1 MQEQFVE
8 LSRKYREEM
17 LRMYGK
23 KSVPAENSVMPDDVP
38 PDITEG
44 SLEIPEDEPSPLPE
58 EMAVMPLPPEDD
70 PAFTGAPEDFQNR
83 IDTPF
88 PEEYEDPVIPEYI
101 KNGTPPMM
109 EEGAAEELEEY
120 TENGFLRVATLTG
133 DGAFPVPDAHV
144 TITVRRSDGEHLAY
158 LLITDES
165 GETPTVSLPAPDA
178 ALSQSPENR
187 DPFTTAEIRIFAEGY
202 FRARLQNVPIF
213 AGITSVQTVQLIPLP
228 ALMHEDQETLTM
240 TSESPDL

>member
-1 MQEQFVE
+1 MQEQFAE

-23 KSVPAENSVMPDDVP
+23 KPAAADESVMPEGAP
-38 PDITEG
+38 PDTAE
-44 SLEIPEDEPSPLPE
+44 EPSPMLEEIAVIPQPPE
-58 EMAVMPLPPEDD
+58 EN
-70 PAFTGAPEDFQNR
+70 PAFTGTPEDFQNR

-88 PEEYEDPVIPEYI
+88 SEEYEDPVIPEYI
-101 KNGTPPMM
+101 RNGTPPMM
-109 EEGAAEELEEY
+109 EEDAAEELEEY
-120 TENGFLRVATLTG
+120 TEEGYLRVAALTG

-178 ALSQSPENR
+178 ALSQSPENK

-213 AGITSVQTVQLIPLP
+213 AGITSVQTVQMIPLP

-240 TSESPDL
+240 ISESPDL

>member
-1 MQEQFVE
+1 MQEQFAE

-23 KSVPAENSVMPDDVP
+23 KPAAAEEPVMPEEVPADTAEAPTPM
-38 PDITEG
+38 
-44 SLEIPEDEPSPLPE
+44 PE
-58 EMAVMPLPPEDD
+58 ETAVIPLPPEED
-70 PAFTGAPEDFQNR
+70 PAFTGTPEDFQNR

-88 PEEYEDPVIPEYI
+88 PAEYEDPVIPGYI
-101 KNGTPPMM
+101 RNGTPPVM
-109 EEGAAEELEEY
+109 EEDAAEELEAY
-120 TENGFLRVATLTG
+120 TEEGYLRVAALTG
-133 DGAFPVPDAHV
+133 DGAFPVPGAHV
-144 TITVRRSDGEHLAY
+144 TITVRRNGTEHLAY

-178 ALSQSPENR
+178 ALSQSPENK
-187 DPFTTAEIRIFAEGY
+187 DPFTTAEIRIFANGY
-202 FRARLQNVPIF
+202 FRAQLKNVPVF

-240 TSESPDL
+240 ISESPDL

>member
-1 MQEQFVE
+1 MQDHLSE

-23 KSVPAENSVMPDDVP
+23 SKPGPEESMPPAPFPVQAPEIAENPELPTDESMPAPAEQFPAA
-38 PDITEG
+38 
-44 SLEIPEDEPSPLPE
+44 PEN
-58 EMAVMPLPPEDD
+58 D
-70 PAFTGAPEDFQNR
+70 PAFTGTPEDFDNR
-83 IDTPF
+83 IAAPF
-88 PEEYEDPVIPEYI
+88 PEEYEEPVIPEYI
-101 KNGTPPMM
+101 TNGTPPVM
-109 EEGAAEELEEY
+109 EEDAAAVLEEY
-120 TENGFLRVATLTG
+120 TETGLLRVAALTG
-133 DGAFPVPDAHV
+133 DGAFPVPGAHV

-178 ALSQSPENR
+178 SLSQSPDNK
-187 DPFTTAEIRIFAEGY
+187 DPFTTAEIRIFAKGY
-202 FRARLQNVPIF
+202 FRAQLKNVPIF

-228 ALMHEDQETLTM
+228 ALMHEDQETLVT